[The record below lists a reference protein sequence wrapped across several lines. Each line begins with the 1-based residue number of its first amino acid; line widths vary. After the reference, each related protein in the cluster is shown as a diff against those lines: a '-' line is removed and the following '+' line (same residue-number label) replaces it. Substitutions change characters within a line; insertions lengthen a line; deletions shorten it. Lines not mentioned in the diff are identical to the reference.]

1 MDFYGAYLTIIY
13 TVLLHFNVVETS
25 TNLMLYVVGIKT
37 KAVISSIQGFVFI
50 SYPLIGL
57 LADIKLT
64 HYRMIHLSCWAIFI
78 GHTMGIIVCTIAI
91 VTDILSYHSYNHNA
105 NILYV
110 STAVIFVLMIVG
122 KGMFESTV
130 IQFGTDQMIE
140 ASSNH
145 FSTFIHWYYWSLYIG
160 SVCINV
166 IFIGMA
172 QYFSQ
177 CKINITS
184 IHDNRIDM
192 LLYLLIVICS
202 IQCILCSITLLL
214 LYLKKFKNYLNIEP
228 VGINPVNQ
236 IIDVLKYA
244 YHHKYPVRRSAL
256 SYYQNTYPSRLD
268 FGKVQYGGPFTNE
281 EVEDTKTVLRL
292 LVLLL
297 SLFGFHLSSD
307 EFSVNNHVLYKSCPS
322 SLALL
327 YFIGNPSIL
336 TDVITLVGIPV
347 FHVLL
352 KSSFGKYVPNMIK
365 RMWFGMLL
373 LFLQELVSLIIAN
386 QISYINCEYY
396 MHVLGQQNKLY
407 PQSPTSICY
416 FSIIQYINNTE
427 WNTTDCGS
435 ICPSSLYTV
444 DSTLM
449 WLLVPQI
456 IHGFGYMLVF
466 ISVLEF
472 ICAQAP
478 FRLKGFMIGIWY
490 AMFSLKHLLINMID
504 SAVIYYHLIERTW
517 IIYESIKIG
526 IIGLSLIIFSIIC
539 RWYRYRE
546 RDEVVN
552 VQGMIEEIVERELL
566 QQQNEEESTN
576 DEDIVLISSQTNY
589 HTFH

>member
-1 MDFYGAYLTIIY
+1 MDFYGAYLTVMY

-25 TNLMLYVVGIKT
+25 KNLLYVVDIKT
-37 KAVISSIQGFVFI
+37 KAIIFFIQGLVFI

-64 HYRMIHLSCWAIFI
+64 RYRMIRLSCWAIFI
-78 GHTMGIIVCTIAI
+78 GHTVGIIVCTIAI
-91 VTDILSYHSYNHNA
+91 VTDILNYHLYNTK
-105 NILYV
+105 LLFV

-140 ASSNH
+140 ASSNQ
-145 FSTFIHWYYWSLYIG
+145 FSAFIRWYYWSLYIG

-184 IHDNRIDM
+184 IRYLYYNGIDIVI
-192 LLYLLIVICS
+192 YVLILICS

-228 VGINPVNQ
+228 VGVNPVKQ

-297 SLFGFHLSSD
+297 SLFGFHLSS

-327 YFIGNPSIL
+327 YFISNPSIL

-347 FHVLL
+347 FHVLV

-373 LFLQELVSLIIAN
+373 LFLQELLSLIIDN
-386 QISYINCEYY
+386 QISYINCEY
-396 MHVLGQQNKLY
+396 VLGQQNKLH

-427 WNTTDCGS
+427 WNTTDCVS

-466 ISVLEF
+466 VSVLEF

-490 AMFSLKHLLINMID
+490 AMFSLKYLLINMID
-504 SAVIYYHLIERTW
+504 SAVIYYGLMERTW

-526 IIGLSLIIFSIIC
+526 IIGLSLIIFGIIC

-576 DEDIVLISSQTNY
+576 GEDIVLISSQTNY

>member
-1 MDFYGAYLTIIY
+1 MDFYGAYLTVMY

-25 TNLMLYVVGIKT
+25 KNLLYVVDIKT
-37 KAVISSIQGFVFI
+37 KAIIFFIQGLVFI

-64 HYRMIHLSCWAIFI
+64 RYRMIRLSCWAIFI
-78 GHTMGIIVCTIAI
+78 GHTVGIIVCTIAI
-91 VTDILSYHSYNHNA
+91 VTDILNYHLYNTK
-105 NILYV
+105 LLFV

-140 ASSNH
+140 ASSNQ
-145 FSTFIHWYYWSLYIG
+145 FSAFIRWYYWSLYIG

-184 IHDNRIDM
+184 IRYLYYNGIDIVI
-192 LLYLLIVICS
+192 YVLILICS

-228 VGINPVNQ
+228 VGVNPVKQ

-297 SLFGFHLSSD
+297 SLFGFHLSS

-327 YFIGNPSIL
+327 YFISNPSIL
-336 TDVITLVGIPV
+336 TDIITLVGIPV
-347 FHVLL
+347 FHVLV

-373 LFLQELVSLIIAN
+373 LFLQELLSLIIDN
-386 QISYINCEYY
+386 QISYINCEY
-396 MHVLGQQNKLY
+396 VLGQQNKLH

-427 WNTTDCGS
+427 WNTTDCVS

-444 DSTLM
+444 NSTLM

-466 ISVLEF
+466 VSVLEF

-490 AMFSLKHLLINMID
+490 AMFSLKYLLINMID

-576 DEDIVLISSQTNY
+576 GEDIVLISSQTNY